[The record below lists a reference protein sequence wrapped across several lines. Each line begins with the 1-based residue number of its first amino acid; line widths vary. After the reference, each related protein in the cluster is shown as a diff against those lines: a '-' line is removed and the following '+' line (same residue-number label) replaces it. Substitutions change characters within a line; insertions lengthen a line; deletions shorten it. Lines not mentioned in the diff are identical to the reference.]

1 MTLSKTKTAR
11 WSSRMTEDR
20 KEAEVEEE
28 VPVSLEKKATDPK
41 EPAQRKPLEEPRNSL
56 KS

>member
-1 MTLSKTKTAR
+1 
-11 WSSRMTEDR
+11 MTEDR